1 VTQHLV
7 LQGADVDTVALKFAA
22 KLTGSTQIQQ
32 IHPSA
37 FRLLGGSPHPQ
48 LGELCEAA
56 QLDFGWVPDARRL
69 QDFGLFVTDM
79 DSTLISIECIDEIA
93 DMAGVKAEVSAVTEA
108 AMRGEIDFRESLLR
122 RVAHLKGLDAS
133 AMERV
138 YEERLRLNPGA
149 EVLLQHLKAAGL
161 TTVLVSGG
169 FTYFTQRLKER
180 LGFDHAFANILE
192 VVDGKLTGNVVGE
205 IVDAAAKRRVL
216 ETLRDRLNLRED
228 QTIAMGDGAN
238 DLELFAAAGVSCAY
252 QAKPVVRVQASYALD
267 FNRLDALLPLLG
279 FPA

>member
-1 VTQHLV
+1 MTQHLV

-48 LGELCEAA
+48 LAELCEAA
-56 QLDFGWVPDARRL
+56 QLDFGWVPGARRL

-93 DMAGVKAEVSAVTEA
+93 DMAGVKAEVAEVTEA

-122 RVAHLKGLDAS
+122 RVSYLKGLDAS
-133 AMERV
+133 ALEHV
-138 YEERLRLNPGA
+138 YAERLQLNPGA

-161 TTVLVSGG
+161 KTVLVSGG

-180 LGFDHAFANILE
+180 LGFDYAFANILE
-192 VVDGKLTGNVVGE
+192 VVDGKLTGNVLGE

-216 ETLRDRLNLRED
+216 ETLRDRLNLRAD

-238 DLELFAAAGVSCAY
+238 DLDLFAAASVSCAY
-252 QAKPVVRVQASYALD
+252 QAKPVVRVEASYALD
-267 FNRLDALLPLLG
+267 FNGLDALLPLLG